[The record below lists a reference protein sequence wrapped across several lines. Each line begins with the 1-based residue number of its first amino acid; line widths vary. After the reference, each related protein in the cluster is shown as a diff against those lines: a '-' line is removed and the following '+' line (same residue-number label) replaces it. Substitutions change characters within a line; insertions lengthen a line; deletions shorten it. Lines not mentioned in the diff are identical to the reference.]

1 MADSISLTID
11 GQRVSVAK
19 GTNLVDAAQSVGIS
33 IPVFCYHPRLSTV
46 GMCRMCLV
54 SIGIPR
60 IDRATGKMETD
71 EEGKPV
77 IAILPKL
84 QTACTTF
91 VSEGMVVYTQTDEVK
106 AAQRGILEFLLTSH
120 PLDCPVCDKGGECPL
135 QNLTMQW
142 GPSVSRYSYDE
153 KVHFDKPIALGPL
166 IYLDRERCILCSR
179 CVRFQDDIADDQVL
193 GFSSRGRGWHIIS
206 KSDPPFDSKFSG
218 NTTDVCPV
226 GALTTRDFRF
236 RARVWELKPVPSIC
250 THCSVG
256 CNITLDM
263 RLGQINRIMPREN
276 AAVNDLW
283 ICDKGRFAQRYIESK
298 QRLTTPMVRRGDRL
312 VEASWGEALKLIGE
326 KLGAIAQRRTS
337 GESGIAGLAGGHLS
351 NEDFYLFQRLFREVF
366 KSNHLDHRIG
376 APGEHQLDDLGVQ
389 LGVGKGTSL
398 LAAGKGTTAL
408 VIAADPEEEA
418 PIYMQRLRG
427 IARRGGELIVANARP
442 TKLDRSADYTLH
454 YKAGMEQHL
463 LQAIM
468 SCIFREANIQRLP
481 ARTSYNQQ
489 ELRALIKT
497 PIGTYAKNTGVKEDV
512 IQAVARSLLQA
523 DDVIIVYGAEALV
536 LGSAFVQS
544 IVNLLIMI
552 GKVGRVQSGLLPIL
566 PAGNTRGAM
575 DMGIRPDYG
584 PGYPHLYTTTTLS
597 GKAKLIAPLQGL
609 SAREMWGAAAEGRIR
624 AMYIAGLD
632 PVRLHPATKEAIE
645 KLEFLVVQDMFITP
659 TAELA
664 DVVLPVAASTEREGT
679 YTNAERR
686 VQRARKACNAPGE
699 CRPDWA
705 IFQAVARSVQA
716 EIGDSDEEMEG
727 GQRAK
732 AKGKR
737 RRSGASG
744 AGDSHHHTT
753 PAPWDYLDAS
763 DIAYEIAERVH
774 PYEGITYATLANVPT
789 VAWGRGSTESV
800 YYDGTSY
807 KNMESI
813 GIQYATPSE
822 RPDAI
827 FTIRTQQVESLPSE
841 KRYPF
846 ILMVEK
852 LLYDSD
858 PLLHNSLVQECV
870 PQPYAVLHPQD
881 ATQLQVQDGDTV
893 RITSPVGTLE
903 VAARVASRTPA
914 GSVLVGAHLAGAPLA
929 QIQTGA
935 RTRVSVEK
943 G

>member
-71 EEGKPV
+71 EEGKPI

-142 GPSVSRYSYDE
+142 GPSVSRYNYDE

-206 KSDPPFDSKFSG
+206 KSDPLFDSKFSG

-236 RARVWELKPVPSIC
+236 RARVWEISPVPSIC

-263 RLGQINRIMPREN
+263 RLGQINRVMPREN

-298 QRLTTPMVRRGDRL
+298 QRLTTPMVRRDDRL
-312 VEASWGEALKLIGE
+312 VEASWEEALQVIGE
-326 KLGAIAQRRTS
+326 KLGAIAQRRTA

-351 NEDFYLFQRLFREVF
+351 NEDFYLFHRLFREVF

-376 APGEHQLDDLGVQ
+376 APGEPQLDDLGVM
-389 LGVGKGTSL
+389 LGVGKGTNL

-442 TKLDRSADYTLH
+442 TKLDRSADHTLH
-454 YKAGMEQHL
+454 YKAGTEQQVLH
-463 LQAIM
+463 AIM
-468 SCIFREANIQRLP
+468 SCIFREVNVQRLP

-489 ELRALIKT
+489 ELRALINT
-497 PIGTYAKNTGVKEDV
+497 PIGTYAKNTGLKEDV

-523 DDVIIVYGAEALV
+523 DDVLIVYGAEALM

-544 IVNLLIMI
+544 LVNLLIMT
-552 GKVGRVQSGLLPIL
+552 GKVSIPQSGLLPIL

-584 PGYPHLYTTTTLS
+584 PGYPHLYTPAVAS
-597 GKAKLIAPLQGL
+597 GKAKQAAPLQGL
-609 SAREMWGAAAEGRIR
+609 SAREMWGAAFEGQIR

-632 PVRLHPATKEAIE
+632 PVRLHPTTKAAIE
-645 KLEFLVVQDMFITP
+645 KLEFLVVQDLFMTP

-664 DVVLPVAASTEREGT
+664 DVVLPVAASTERDGT

-686 VQRARKACNAPGE
+686 VQRARKAGNAPGE

-705 IFQAVARSVQA
+705 IFQAVARVVQA
-716 EIGDSDEEMEG
+716 ELDNSDNEGEE
-727 GQRAK
+727 GQRTK

-737 RRSGASG
+737 RRESGKSRQFA
-744 AGDSHHHTT
+744 A
-753 PAPWDYLDAS
+753 APWDYLDAS
-763 DIAYEIAERVH
+763 DIAYEIAERVA
-774 PYEGITYATLANVPT
+774 PYEGITYATLANIPT
-789 VAWGRGSTESV
+789 IAWGRGSTESV

-813 GIQYATPSE
+813 GIQYAAPAE
-822 RPDAI
+822 RPDAG
-827 FTIRTQQVESLPSE
+827 FTLRTQQVESLPSE

-846 ILMVEK
+846 VLMVEK

-881 ATQLQVQDGDTV
+881 ATELQVQDGDTV
-893 RITSPVGTLE
+893 RITSPAGTLE
-903 VAARVASRTPA
+903 VAARVASRVPK

-929 QIQTGA
+929 QVQTGA
-935 RTRVSVEK
+935 RTRVTVEK